1 MISSFF
7 DHSIRLS
14 LVYLP
19 PNDDGNILK
28 VRDAKVLSLSRLVS
42 KQAGFFFQKISN
54 PPPPCWIYQSVAQFS
69 SPYERT
75 RAFRVDF
82 SVSVE
87 IAGGLEGLRYLF
99 TKMNE
104 IFAIIFVI

>member
-7 DHSIRLS
+7 DYSFRLS

-19 PNDDGNILK
+19 PNDDDNILK
-28 VRDAKVLSLSRLVS
+28 VRDAKVLSLSGLVS
-42 KQAGFFFQKISN
+42 KQAGFFFPKD
-54 PPPPCWIYQSVAQFS
+54 FKS
-69 SPYERT
+69 SATMLDLPICCPVLLILRKNA
-75 RAFRVDF
+75 RVRVDF

>member
-1 MISSFF
+1 MISSFS
-7 DHSIRLS
+7 DHSFRLS

-19 PNDDGNILK
+19 PNDDDNILK
-28 VRDAKVLSLSRLVS
+28 VRDAKVLLLSGLVS

-87 IAGGLEGLRYLF
+87 IAGGLEGLLYLF

>member
-1 MISSFF
+1 MISSFS
-7 DHSIRLS
+7 DHSFRLS

-19 PNDDGNILK
+19 PNDDDSILK
-28 VRDAKVLSLSRLVS
+28 VRDAKVLSLSDLVS

-69 SPYERT
+69 PYERT

-87 IAGGLEGLRYLF
+87 IAGGLKGLRYLF

>member
-1 MISSFF
+1 MISSFS
-7 DHSIRLS
+7 DHSFRLS

-19 PNDDGNILK
+19 PNDDDSILK
-28 VRDAKVLSLSRLVS
+28 VRDAKVLSLSGLVS
-42 KQAGFFFQKISN
+42 KQAGFFSQKISN